1 MPIKLQTTEASETWR
16 AVMTA
21 FTRVNTMLAEEME
34 AQSSV
39 SLDWYSILL
48 MLSQVEGGS
57 MRPSDLAD
65 HLGLSRSGT
74 TRLIDRLEKDG
85 IVERRSCGTDRRG
98 TFVGLTRE
106 GEQQFREAG
115 RIHLRGI
122 NEHVGSHLDSDEMAD
137 LRRILTKLAEGV
149 DRDELGMIANTNT
162 GT

>member
-1 MPIKLQTTEASETWR
+1 
-16 AVMTA
+16 MTA